1 MKEKIYKLSL
11 LISKSELVS
20 KGGSALVFKIGGM
33 LTIYLFHFL
42 LAKKIGAEA
51 NGIFSTFFTLLSIF
65 GVFTVLGMDT
75 YLLKKVA
82 QFNSK
87 RQWEELKITYKKV
100 LTLVLFLSVL
110 IAGILYLLFTFG
122 VLASYKQNSLIPYI
136 ILVLLPFSVL
146 HINAESFRAVK
157 NIKLF
162 SFFKNF
168 SIYGLAV
175 IVLFFVNNTSASLG
189 VDAFI
194 ISVIILA
201 VLSFILWIKDL
212 DKKKSV
218 LQEKIVLSTII
229 KESFPMFLSG
239 SLFLLMSWVD
249 ILMLGYFN
257 EQTDV
262 GVYTIALKLASV
274 CTIILFAANTILGP
288 KISEL
293 HHNNQMQELAKTVQN
308 TAQFTFLLSIP
319 IFGIILLFPES
330 LLAFFGS
337 EFKEF
342 PLAIETLII
351 LSIGQMINV
360 FFGAVIYILDMTGKQ
375 NVSKNILLF
384 TAFVNIAF
392 NWYLI
397 PIYGIKGAAIATTIS
412 IFCWTILGA
421 VSVKKHLNFYAFPI
435 FKN

>member
-1 MKEKIYKLSL
+1 MKEKIYKLLL

-20 KGGSALVFKIGGM
+20 KGSSALVFKIGGM
-33 LTIYLFHFL
+33 LTIYLFHFF
-42 LAKKIGAEA
+42 LAKKIGADA
-51 NGIFSTFFTLLSIF
+51 NGIFSTFFTLLSVF
-65 GVFTVLGMDT
+65 GVLTVLGMDT
-75 YLLKKVA
+75 YLLKKIA

-87 RQWEELKITYKKV
+87 KQWAELKMIYKKAF
-100 LTLVLFLSVL
+100 TLVLFLSVL
-110 IAGILYLLFTFG
+110 IAGILYLFFAFG
-122 VLASYKQNSLIPYI
+122 VLEFYHQNSLIPYI
-136 ILVLLPFSVL
+136 VLVLLPFSVL

-157 NIKLF
+157 NVKLF

-168 SIYGLAV
+168 SIYGLSA
-175 IVLFFVNNTSASLG
+175 ITLFFVNNTSSSLG

-201 VLSFILWIKDL
+201 VLSFILWIKNL
-212 DKKKSV
+212 DKKKNI
-218 LQEKIVLSTII
+218 LQEKIAFSTII

-249 ILMLGYFN
+249 ILMLGYFK

-262 GVYTIALKLASV
+262 GVYTIALKLAAA
-274 CTIILFAANTILGP
+274 CTIILFATNTILGP

-293 HHNNQMQELAKTVQN
+293 YHNNQMQGLAKTVQK
-308 TAQFTFLLSIP
+308 TTQYTFLLSIP
-319 IFGIILLFPES
+319 ILVVILLFPDY
-330 LLAFFGS
+330 LLALFGN

-360 FFGAVIYILDMTGKQ
+360 FFGTVIYILDMTGKQ
-375 NVSKNILLF
+375 NVSRNILLF
-384 TAFVNIAF
+384 TAFINIAL

-397 PIYGIKGAAIATTIS
+397 PIYGIKGAAIATAIS
-412 IFCWTILGA
+412 ISCCTILG
-421 VSVKKHLNFYAFPI
+421 VIFVKKHLNFYAFPI